1 MVFHFV
7 HGPNSTLDVLDP
19 HKALVQTQVMAHSI
33 LGNTKKTESKKEVVS
48 LPFKPRIY
56 AVGILSRIATASLS
70 LLEMQL

>member
-33 LGNTKKTESKKEVVS
+33 LGNGDGTYREDKRAKSSKLVS
-48 LPFKPRIY
+48 FPFQP
-56 AVGILSRIATASLS
+56 
-70 LLEMQL
+70 

>member
-33 LGNTKKTESKKEVVS
+33 LGNTEKTEQKKVVS
-48 LPFKPRIY
+48 FPFKPRLY
-56 AVGILSRIATASLS
+56 AVGILSRIATVSLS